1 MIKEALQYIVG
12 LSEAHVQEIH
22 GHTYTDKMMHRVD
35 EYYPQAEPIRIN
47 TLSGLV
53 EYIKSGIDT
62 MPEMIVEVSGPTRVC
77 LYSQLNPNR
86 ERETLMIADARIPD
100 IPLNQF
106 IGQESFCIGLQSMF
120 EHTDDLDLL
129 KKFAGTVEA
138 GTVAE
143 YGDNGVSQKATIR
156 QGIASKAEAIVPN
169 PVRLKPY
176 RSFLEVE
183 QAESSFVFR
192 MKEHDGIRCGLYE
205 ADGGAWKLDAMQ
217 KIKAY
222 LEQQLEGIGGFTII
236 A

>member
-1 MIKEALQYIVG
+1 
-12 LSEAHVQEIH
+12 
-22 GHTYTDKMMHRVD
+22 
-35 EYYPQAEPIRIN
+35 
-47 TLSGLV
+47 
-53 EYIKSGIDT
+53 
-62 MPEMIVEVSGPTRVC
+62 MIV
-77 LYSQLNPNR
+77 
-86 ERETLMIADARIPD
+86 DARLPN

-106 IGQESFCIGLQSMF
+106 VDQESFCIGLQSMF
-120 EHTDDLDLL
+120 EHTADLDLL

-183 QAESSFVFR
+183 QVESSFVFR
-192 MKEHDGIRCGLYE
+192 MKEHGGICCALYE

-217 KIKAY
+217 KIKEY
-222 LEQQLEGIGGFTII
+222 LKQQLDGVDGFTII